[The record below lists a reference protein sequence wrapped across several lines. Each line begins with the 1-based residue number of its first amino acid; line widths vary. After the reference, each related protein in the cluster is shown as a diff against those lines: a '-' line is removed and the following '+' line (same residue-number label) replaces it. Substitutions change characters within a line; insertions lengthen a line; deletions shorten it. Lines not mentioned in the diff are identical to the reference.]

1 MERSSLVLLAALAVS
16 GCALVPTFE
25 RETRVF
31 VQRAAAY
38 AFRIPDG
45 WRPARSADYASVGF
59 NRGIL
64 QRLDEPARAALLQAG
79 TRELE
84 SHEIVLVSTRGA
96 WIQVDSGPVTGARL
110 RPGQRL
116 DERERESLW
125 TWWATFLRQT
135 APPSDT
141 PRLSVVDMEVVEY
154 GPNAALRV
162 RYVAEV
168 QRGPMRWTVLFLHGE
183 SRSATVAHVG
193 TPEDANEGLTG
204 LETVARSFRFE

>member
-1 MERSSLVLLAALAVS
+1 MLLAALAVS
-16 GCALVPTFE
+16 GCALILPPE
-25 RETRVF
+25 REARVF
-31 VQRAAAY
+31 VQRASTY

-64 QRLDEPARAALLQAG
+64 QRLDEPARAAFLTAG
-79 TRELE
+79 ARELE

-96 WIQVDSGPVTGARL
+96 WIQVDSGPRAGARV
-110 RPGQRL
+110 RPGQKL

-125 TWWATFLRQT
+125 TGWATFLTQT
-135 APPSDT
+135 APASDT
-141 PRLSVVDMEVVEY
+141 PKLTVVDMAVVDY
-154 GPNAALRV
+154 GPNTALRV

-183 SRSATVAHVG
+183 SHSATVAHIG
-193 TPEDANEGLTG
+193 IPEDAGEGLAG
-204 LETVARSFRFE
+204 LETIARSFRFE